1 MRVSLIPIAL
11 AAIIGGAAAAQ
22 AFEAQNRLLVVPL
35 GSRDFEVIEARGE
48 GARGIWCAAA
58 DYAKRALGR
67 PGGSR
72 VYVKTPRGP
81 SVSGAGRIGVVFTT
95 DPARLTVA
103 PNKGYSVTVRTA
115 GRGLPLDHAYQFCVD
130 YLIEP
135 DVIFHRLNADR

>member
-1 MRVSLIPIAL
+1 MRVSLIPIVL
-11 AAIIGGAAAAQ
+11 AAMIGTTAAAQ

-35 GSRDFEVIEARGE
+35 GSKDFEVIEARGE
-48 GARGIWCAAA
+48 GARGMWCAAA
-58 DYAKRALGR
+58 DYAKRVLKQ

-95 DPARLTVA
+95 DPSRLSVA

-115 GRGLPLDHAYQFCVD
+115 GRGLPINHAYQFCID

-135 DVIFHRLNADR
+135 DVILFRLNDDR